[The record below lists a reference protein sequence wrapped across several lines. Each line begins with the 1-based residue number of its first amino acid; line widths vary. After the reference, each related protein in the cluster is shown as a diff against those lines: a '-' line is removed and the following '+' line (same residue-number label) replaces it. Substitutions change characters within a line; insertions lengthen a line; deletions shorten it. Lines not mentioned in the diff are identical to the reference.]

1 MRRARWALTLQ
12 ILVGCASGTAQVP
25 VSSDS
30 SARECS
36 VRLPPRGA
44 SPLGAS
50 APARL
55 APRSQLVVHAE
66 MSLSPLRQTLEKRIQ
81 QRLAQGRVGIGPG
94 GTITYSVDRG
104 ALSVSV
110 SRNAL
115 VIETPVQARAEA
127 CRGARCYAS
136 CEPQALVRAEVP
148 LLLRKDYRF
157 EKASVAARFTRGCKV
172 RALGGLLTLDVT
184 PTIEAQLEPE
194 LQKVAREIDEQL
206 PNLTAEV
213 GKAWAELAKTHELPL
228 GACLV
233 LQPFGVVQGP
243 LSTSTQVLEARFAVL
258 ARPELRAPCGEAPST
273 IALPPLQTDLSLPTD
288 GLVHLGL
295 VTPLSSIGRAF
306 ETAQPSVASG
316 KSFRTSHA
324 AVASHGDT
332 VAAELTLAGDVC
344 GDLALGASLSFSAES
359 GSIELSSPTVSEAEH
374 ERLRDSG
381 LAPRELT
388 MALAAAPRVEPL
400 LSVSTFRQTVPALA
414 AAWSQPSLEVS
425 AKISSARPAG
435 AVARAEQLVA
445 WLEVRGGLRLR
456 QK

>member
-1 MRRARWALTLQ
+1 MRGARWALTLHV
-12 ILVGCASGTAQVP
+12 LVGCASGAHEP
-25 VSSDS
+25 ASSDS
-30 SARECS
+30 SAQECS

-44 SPLGAS
+44 TPLAAS
-50 APARL
+50 APARP
-55 APRSQLVVHAE
+55 APASQLVVHAE

-115 VIETPVQARAEA
+115 VVETPVQARAEA
-127 CRGARCYAS
+127 CRAARCYAS

-184 PTIEAQLEPE
+184 PTLEAQLEPE

-213 GKAWAELAKTHELPL
+213 GKAWNELAKTHDLPL
-228 GACLV
+228 GACLT

-243 LSTSTQVLEARFAVL
+243 LSASTQVLEARFAVL
-258 ARPELRAPCGEAPST
+258 ATPELRAPCGDARPT
-273 IALPPLQTDLSLPTD
+273 IALPPLQTDLSLPAE

-295 VTPLSSIGRAF
+295 VTPLSSIARAF
-306 ETAQPSVASG
+306 ETAKPSAASG

-324 AVASHGDT
+324 EVASDGDKI
-332 VAAELTLAGDVC
+332 AAELTLAGNVC
-344 GDLALGASLSFSAES
+344 GDLALGASLTFGADS
-359 GSIELSSPTVSEAEH
+359 GSIELSNPTVSEAER
-374 ERLRDSG
+374 ERLKDSG
-381 LAPRELT
+381 LEPRELT

-400 LSVSTFRQTVPALA
+400 LSVSTFQQTVPALA
-414 AAWSQPSLEVS
+414 AALSRPSVDVS
-425 AKISSARPAG
+425 AKVSSARPAG
-435 AVARAEQLVA
+435 AMTRGEELVA
-445 WLEVRGGLRLR
+445 WIQIHGGLRLR
-456 QK
+456 QE